1 MSVVTSWRDMM
12 ICFQLAK
19 IAWRDEDRKSLL
31 SAEDMREIDK
41 LFVEMQLIVDSFDYS
56 RRHMNEFMSKQV
68 VLSMLVCEAEQKMG
82 YVSVFIEN
90 K

>member
-1 MSVVTSWRDMM
+1 MPVLQKLKETYIFWYQNYL
-12 ICFQLAK
+12 ILPK
-19 IAWRDEDRKSLL
+19 PHKYSLGGK
-31 SAEDMREIDK
+31 IDK

-82 YVSVFIEN
+82 YVSVFNEN

>member
-1 MSVVTSWRDMM
+1 MSVVTAWRDMI

-82 YVSVFIEN
+82 YVSVLNEN

>member
-1 MSVVTSWRDMM
+1 MSVVTAWRDMI

-82 YVSVFIEN
+82 YVSVFNEN